1 MKTLKTTLGLFTLSA
16 FLLSFTPEQPTQ
28 KNNTD
33 TIAERI
39 QLQKTYGIDKLKE
52 SGQRGD
58 D

>member
-33 TIAERI
+33 TIAEQI
-39 QLQKTYGIDKLKE
+39 QLQQVYDNKSLTTKE
-52 SGQRGD
+52 DRGD

>member
-33 TIAERI
+33 TVTEQI
-39 QLQKTYGIDKLKE
+39 QLQQVYETKLTDKT
-52 SGQRGD
+52 QRGD